1 MKESLVF
8 TDLVYT
14 GGKTGEEA
22 GTLFRSAGVLGTQYL
37 ISGKENDAN
46 NN

>member
-22 GTLFRSAGVLGTQYL
+22 GTLFLVTTVLAL
-37 ISGKENDAN
+37 KLV
-46 NN
+46 